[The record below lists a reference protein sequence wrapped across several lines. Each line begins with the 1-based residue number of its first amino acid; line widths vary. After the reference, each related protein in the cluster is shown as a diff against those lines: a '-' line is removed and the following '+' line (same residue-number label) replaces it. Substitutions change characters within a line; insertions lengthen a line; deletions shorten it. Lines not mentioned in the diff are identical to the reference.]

1 MNFPFYIAKRYVFS
15 KSKSSAINI
24 ITGITAVGILVGA
37 MVMFVVL
44 SVFSG
49 LREFSLSFINDFDPD
64 LKLVVTEG
72 KTMTF
77 DAEQEKRL
85 QQIEGVAYYSKII
98 EERVLLRYDSKE
110 HIAYIKGV
118 DSSFVWVNP
127 VEDHVYFGQWAVE
140 ADQVAVGYKIAHKL
154 SIGIFDYENE
164 MQLLVPKPGKG
175 SISQDDFNKMSVR
188 PLGIYSFEDED
199 LDARYVFATLPLV
212 QTLLDL
218 DENQVSGIEIRLKEG
233 ASESHIKSELAKIFP
248 TGVSVKNR
256 TELNDALHKMLNT
269 ENFVVY
275 LVVTLVIIITLFTLI
290 GTIIM
295 MIIDKKHHLKTLA
308 NLGLDAKGLKRIF
321 LYQGTLLSF
330 FGCVIGLSLGII
342 VVLLQQQFS
351 FWMLT
356 STLAYPV
363 KFTFQNVIIV
373 FATIMFLSF
382 LASKIA
388 SRKADA

>member
-1 MNFPFYIAKRYVFS
+1 MNVPFYIAKRYVFS

-49 LREFSLSFINDFDPD
+49 LRDFSLSFINDFDPD

-72 KTMTF
+72 KTLTLS
-77 DAEQEKRL
+77 AEQEKKLRE
-85 QQIEGVAYYSKII
+85 IDGIAHYSKIV
-98 EERVLLRYDSKE
+98 EERVLLRYDAKE

-127 VEDHVYFGQWAVE
+127 VEDHVFFGQWLVE
-140 ADQVAVGYKIAHKL
+140 ADQVAVGYKIAQKL
-154 SIGIFDYENE
+154 SIGVFDYENE
-164 MQLLVPKPGKG
+164 MQLLVPKAGKG
-175 SISQDDFNKMSVR
+175 SISQDDFNKIAVR

-199 LDARYVFATLPLV
+199 LDARYVFASLPLV
-212 QTLLDL
+212 QTLLSL
-218 DENQVSGIEIRLKEG
+218 DENQISGIEIKLEQG

-248 TGVSVKNR
+248 TGVGVKNR

-295 MIIDKKHHLKTLA
+295 MIIDKRTHLKTLS
-308 NLGLDAKGLKRIF
+308 NIGMRVKDLRNVF
-321 LYQGTLLSF
+321 LYQGFLLSL
-330 FGCVIGLSLGII
+330 FGCIIGLILGII

-363 KFTFQNVIIV
+363 KFTFQNVVVV
-373 FATIMFLSF
+373 FVTIMFLSF

-388 SRKADA
+388 SKRVVF

>member
-118 DSSFVWVNP
+118 DSSFVDRKSTRLNSS
-127 VEDHVYFGQWAVE
+127 HV
-140 ADQVAVGYKIAHKL
+140 KISYA
-154 SIGIFDYENE
+154 
-164 MQLLVPKPGKG
+164 
-175 SISQDDFNKMSVR
+175 
-188 PLGIYSFEDED
+188 
-199 LDARYVFATLPLV
+199 
-212 QTLLDL
+212 
-218 DENQVSGIEIRLKEG
+218 
-233 ASESHIKSELAKIFP
+233 
-248 TGVSVKNR
+248 
-256 TELNDALHKMLNT
+256 
-269 ENFVVY
+269 
-275 LVVTLVIIITLFTLI
+275 
-290 GTIIM
+290 
-295 MIIDKKHHLKTLA
+295 
-308 NLGLDAKGLKRIF
+308 
-321 LYQGTLLSF
+321 
-330 FGCVIGLSLGII
+330 
-342 VVLLQQQFS
+342 
-351 FWMLT
+351 
-356 STLAYPV
+356 
-363 KFTFQNVIIV
+363 
-373 FATIMFLSF
+373 
-382 LASKIA
+382 
-388 SRKADA
+388 

>member
-1 MNFPFYIAKRYVFS
+1 MNVPFYIAKRYVFS

-24 ITGITAVGILVGA
+24 ITGITAMGILVGA

-64 LKLVVTEG
+64 LKLMVVEG
-72 KTMTF
+72 KTMKLSP
-77 DAEQEKRL
+77 EQEREI
-85 QQIEGVAYYSKII
+85 QQIEGIAYYSKILD
-98 EERVLLRYDSKE
+98 ERVLLRYDSKE

-127 VEDHVYFGQWAVE
+127 VEDHVYFGEWLVE
-140 ADQVAVGYKIAHKL
+140 ANRVAVGYQIAQKL
-154 SIGIFDYENE
+154 SIGIFDYDNE
-164 MQLLVPKPGKG
+164 LQLMVPKGGKG
-175 SISQDDFNKMSVR
+175 TISQDDFNKISVR

-212 QTLLDL
+212 QTLLGL

-233 ASESHIKSELAKIFP
+233 ASESHVKSELGKIFP
-248 TGVSVKNR
+248 SGVSIKNR
-256 TELNDALHKMLNT
+256 TELNDSLHKMLNT
-269 ENFVVY
+269 ENFIVY

-295 MIIDKKHHLKTLA
+295 MIIDKKLHLKTLY
-308 NLGLDAKGLKRIF
+308 NVGLEMGQLRKVF
-321 LYQGTLLSF
+321 LYQGVLLSF
-330 FGCVIGLSLGII
+330 FGCMIGLILGVVI
-342 VVLLQQQFS
+342 VLLQQHYS

-373 FATIMFLSF
+373 IVTIMFLSF
-382 LASKIA
+382 VASKIA
-388 SRKADA
+388 SRRVVF